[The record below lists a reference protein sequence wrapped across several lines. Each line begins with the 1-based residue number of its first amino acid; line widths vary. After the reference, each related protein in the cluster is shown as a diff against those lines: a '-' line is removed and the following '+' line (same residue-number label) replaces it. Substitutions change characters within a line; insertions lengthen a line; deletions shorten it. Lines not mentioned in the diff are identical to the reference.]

1 LSQRIVKYI
10 RKPKHGINLP
20 VVGDL
25 IERTGGTGGDT
36 SPEGRGL
43 IIEISKDEATSSKDM
58 LKIFWIGS
66 SELTWHVY
74 GDLLVNFEFSTFV
87 PEYEVE

>member
-1 LSQRIVKYI
+1 MSQRIVKYI

-25 IERTGGTGGDT
+25 IERTDGDT

-58 LKIFWIGS
+58 FKIFWIGS

-87 PEYEVE
+87 PEYEAE

>member
-1 LSQRIVKYI
+1 MSQRIVKYI

-25 IERTGGTGGDT
+25 IERTDGDT

-87 PEYEVE
+87 PEYEAE

>member
-1 LSQRIVKYI
+1 MSQRIVKYI

-25 IERTGGTGGDT
+25 IERTGGDT
-36 SPEGRGL
+36 SPDGRGL

-87 PEYEVE
+87 PEYEAE